1 MTVQIPQTYDDLQ
14 KKYQSFISR
23 RDKDRHMNIFWET
36 SPSKFNDDNTNG
48 QKFIELSGGMPHET
62 FFPIDSMNLN
72 ILKEPVSKDTIPV
85 NITKEKPQKLPLSRT
100 LQYALSEGFQ
110 PLIDFIMNFVTKLN
124 NVPLYDK
131 SLWKIII
138 AGGSCD
144 SLYKFFETCTDETT
158 TVMVEELTFVPV
170 ISNIINTGA
179 KVIPLRLNLD
189 NSDEGI
195 DLEYM
200 ESLLTNWSQG
210 PYKHLNRPT
219 FLYTIPTGQNPTG
232 LTQSVEKRRK
242 IYQLA
247 QKFDFVILEDDP
259 YGYLKFPKYNHD
271 NPTDNIYKNGITS
284 QDYIENVLMKSYI
297 SMDTDGRVVRF
308 ETFSKIFAPGMR
320 LSFIIM
326 NKFFYDKFLKFQ
338 EISTRQPSGIGQ
350 QIVYSTI
357 HSMAHSSNDNDVIE
371 SWLQWIMKLASN
383 YTERR
388 NVMLQSLYDSESF
401 KQDLVDFVEPSA
413 GMFVIIKI
421 HFKGDNIIK
430 QMNDLAKIMDQN
442 GVRAILGYKMA
453 VDQKFSH
460 DNLNYFRLTYAYADN
475 TAEIKEAIHRIDK
488 SLLQYF
494 AK

>member
-14 KKYQSFISR
+14 QKYQSFISR
-23 RDKDRHMNIFWET
+23 RDNDRHLNIFWET
-36 SPSKFNDDNTNG
+36 NPSKFNENNG
-48 QKFIELSGGMPHET
+48 QKFIELSGGMPHES

-72 ILKEPVSKDTIPV
+72 ILKEPVSQDTISV
-85 NITKEKPQKLPLSRT
+85 DITKEKPDKLPLLRT

-110 PLIDFIMNFVTKLN
+110 PLIDFIMNFITKLN
-124 NVPLYDK
+124 NIPLYDK

-144 SLYKFFETCTDETT
+144 SLYKFFETCTDEST

-195 DLEYM
+195 DLNYM
-200 ESLLTNWSQG
+200 ESLLTNWSKG
-210 PYKHLNRPT
+210 PYKHLNKPK

-232 LTQSVEKRRK
+232 LTQSIEKRQK

-259 YGYLKFPKYNHD
+259 YGYLKFPKFNHKD
-271 NPTDNIYKNGITS
+271 PNSNIYKDGITS
-284 QDYIENVLMKSYI
+284 QEYIEKVLMKSYI

-371 SWLQWIMKLASN
+371 AWLQWIMKLAGN

-388 NVMLQSLYDSESF
+388 NVMLESLYKTQSY
-401 KQDLVDFVEPSA
+401 KQNLLDFVEPSA

-421 HFKGDNIIK
+421 HFKGDNIIE
-430 QMNDLAKIMDQN
+430 QMNDLAKIMDNN

-453 VDQKFSH
+453 VDQNFSH

-475 TAEIKEAIHRIDK
+475 TAQIKEAIDRIDK
-488 SLLQYF
+488 SLVQYF